1 MRRFLR
7 EEEKFKDY
15 KFLEMRW
22 IDHHNPDLVVLDK
35 NGNERERIDLSP
47 YSYQALE
54 QLLEQK
60 GFMKA

>member
-1 MRRFLR
+1 
-7 EEEKFKDY
+7 
-15 KFLEMRW
+15 MRW